1 MKKGVDIN
9 MMKIRDE
16 SFKLQKNIYNV
27 TVGQLLSQ
35 ESKEGYLANLSTK
48 INQLKTKIH
57 KLEEE

>member
-1 MKKGVDIN
+1 

-35 ESKEGYLANLSTK
+35 ESKEGYLANLSAK

-57 KLEEE
+57 KLE